1 MSFEIARRHRYARE
15 LAAVPPEVE
24 VHVLPT
30 GSTGEG
36 GESLLA
42 YRSFSAV
49 GRRIEQAHLASAA
62 YLEGLS

>member
-1 MSFEIARRHRYARE
+1 MSFEIARRHRYVRE
-15 LAAVPPEVE
+15 LAAVPGDVE
-24 VHVLPT
+24 VHVMPT

-36 GESLLA
+36 DDSVLA

-62 YLEGLS
+62 YLESVQ

>member
-1 MSFEIARRHRYARE
+1 VRE
-15 LAAVPPEVE
+15 LAAVPEEVE
-24 VHVLPT
+24 VHVMPT

-36 GESLLA
+36 DDSILA

-62 YLEGLS
+62 YLEGLA